1 MTPTTTAHTH
11 KPTTDPADDRRVGEA
26 ARAAANPNQSQP
38 YKSRRLV
45 WPVILSTILGLSV
58 LGLGYFQATYVSGIE
73 LNSHTW
79 EQRVFSFRRDP
90 FTGVQLGGVRHNA
103 PVQINFWTSVANPR
117 AKKLDPAIQA
127 HWKGKPTEP
136 VRWDLVRMDDS
147 PLPGGRASIL
157 VDLIEAPGPNADAFW
172 PSWSNLHPQRAA
184 VLWPA
189 AQTLVA
195 HDLYTQLPQLFTE
208 ALLEN
213 SPEEFSSSVGQ
224 LVKRALA
231 KAPQP

>member
-1 MTPTTTAHTH
+1 M
-11 KPTTDPADDRRVGEA
+11 V
-26 ARAAANPNQSQP
+26 RAANRLAGDAASPAANRNLSQP
-38 YKSRRLV
+38 WRSHRIF
-45 WPVILSTILGLSV
+45 WPVILSTILGLSA
-58 LGLGYFQATYVSGIE
+58 LGLGYLQATYVSGIE

-90 FTGVQLGGVRHNA
+90 FTGAQLGGVQHNA
-103 PVQINFWTSVANPR
+103 PVSIDFWTTIANPR

-127 HWKGKPTEP
+127 HFKEMPTEP
-136 VRWDLVRMDDS
+136 VRWDLIRMDDS
-147 PLPGGRASIL
+147 HLPAARASIL
-157 VDLIEAPGPNADAFW
+157 VDLLEVPGPETDAFW
-172 PSWSNLHPQRAA
+172 TSWSTLHPERAA

-189 AQTLVA
+189 AQQLVA
-195 HDLYTQLPQLFTE
+195 HDRYTLLPQLFTE

-224 LVKRALA
+224 LVKTALA